1 MGGSR
6 WGWVLQIKLR
16 CHTNHRSLGHHHHRS
31 PSLIR
36 EVPGER
42 TRHHIPQVFSLWCPH
57 VRRPKSGRHLGD
69 LQDSC
74 LARQNKSLT
83 RHYERRDI
91 VPRPTGIDSYSLAK
105 LQFLRIHRPICV
117 ASRSFNTI
125 QRSQSLLAAAL
136 FGGVAMSGA
145 FWDAAH
151 GPALL
156 PMALP
161 WSCSC
166 HLIAMTLRLMGLP

>member
-1 MGGSR
+1 MLVKINRLPGTTSVEISFR
-6 WGWVLQIKLR
+6 VRLESTPTALQ
-16 CHTNHRSLGHHHHRS
+16 S
-31 PSLIR
+31 
-36 EVPGER
+36 
-42 TRHHIPQVFSLWCPH
+42 FSF
-57 VRRPKSGRHLGD
+57 SGFI
-69 LQDSC
+69 
-74 LARQNKSLT
+74 A
-83 RHYERRDI
+83 
-91 VPRPTGIDSYSLAK
+91 P
-105 LQFLRIHRPICV
+105 FCV